1 MCNLLH
7 CKVYILC
14 NAVFEQYNSSVFP
27 KSIRIANMA
36 FSRFQL
42 LPESARVF
50 FDNSRQKVFS
60 LEEIDSILQEHFAD
74 LLPAANIEKFAKQ
87 VVQSNILQA
96 QKFEF
101 DERIKSQIR
110 FWTSTADI
118 YDIAVTLVPRAH
130 LSHITALF
138 LHGIIKRQP
147 KFIYITSEQ
156 SKKQDRVKTSELEQD
171 NIDYAFSKQQRQT
184 ITKCI
189 YRSKEIIALNGMFT
203 NNIGVITVSS
213 KPVTS
218 LERTLIDITVRP
230 SYGGGVAE
238 VLKAFINAKNIVDI
252 DVLINLLD
260 SINYTYPYYQSIGFY
275 LEKAGYSNQQ
285 ISKLKNREKYV
296 DFYLDYAIENA
307 IYSMGWILF
316 YPQKLEKIF
325 IHNLRH

>member
-1 MCNLLH
+1 
-7 CKVYILC
+7 
-14 NAVFEQYNSSVFP
+14 
-27 KSIRIANMA
+27 MA

-60 LEEIDSILQEHFAD
+60 LEDIDSILQEHFAD
-74 LLPAANIEKFAKQ
+74 LLPSANIEKFAKQ

-130 LSHITALF
+130 LSHISALF
-138 LHGIIKRQP
+138 LHGILKKQP

-156 SKKQDRVKTSELEQD
+156 SKKQDRIQTSELEQD
-171 NIDYAFSKQQRQT
+171 NIDYAFSKPQRQT

-203 NNIGVITVSS
+203 NNIGVITMSS

-238 VLKAFINAKNIVDI
+238 VLKAFINAKNAVDI

-260 SINYTYPYYQSIGFY
+260 SINYIYPYYQSIGFY
-275 LEKAGYSNQQ
+275 LEKAGYSDQQ
-285 ISKLKNREKYV
+285 ILKLKNREKYV
-296 DFYLDYAIENA
+296 DFYLDYAIENP
-307 IYSMGWILF
+307 IYSMEWRLF
-316 YPQKLEKIF
+316 YPQMLEKISR
-325 IHNLRH
+325 HNIRH